1 MKTLLR
7 RTISFTS
14 TQMESLKIRAN
25 ELEISVAD
33 LVRRIVD
40 EWRKNG

>member
-1 MKTLLR
+1 MKSLLR
-7 RTISFTS
+7 RTISFT
-14 TQMESLKIRAN
+14 TRQLAALKITAD

-40 EWRKNG
+40 EWLKK